1 MQAGFAPEK
10 HPVFSGEE
18 KRTITSSLHDRAE
31 ETLLNPPDGAE
42 GKTIAIAENPLEAGE
57 AASPSTFDMSCME
70 DVATQVCT
78 EGRAASAAPHEAM
91 SSKEVGEA
99 SGIPH
104 GATSS
109 QGNRPRSAIPNEVT
123 APKED
128 SSATPQEATVPK
140 EDGEV
145 SAKPGAD
152 FAQGHPWRLKF
163 LHKVGIPPP
172 GGVQEAPP
180 VLQPSEG
187 EDNALLGKNGSGMG
201 ADDFVVVRQ
210 AAPRRSS
217 DDIRLGYIKKLENSR
232 RFIPHL
238 NRPKASQTV
247 TIFDWDDTLLCTSHL
262 EMVQRQYGSI
272 PTSVREQLATLEREV
287 RSLLVQAQK
296 VGKVFIITNASEGWV
311 QHSSSLCMPSIQADL
326 AQVDVISARGAF
338 ESSFPGDSH
347 AWKMHAFLQ
356 IQNKLQM
363 EAVTNLLSVGD
374 SHIEMDAVHLLGRS
388 FAHALVKTVKLW
400 ERPTPY
406 ELQKQLEVVA
416 GKLPEIY
423 SSGTTLNIWLER
435 ETAQASS

>member
-287 RSLLVQAQK
+287 RSLLVQVLSHPTHRYLDAACLLVLISFLTVPPRRARRTPLVARRNPPQAQK

-326 AQVDVISARGAF
+326 AQAEAYLGAF
-338 ESSFPGDSH
+338 SSSASVCSNLSLFWHTSFTPWRSH
-347 AWKMHAFLQ
+347 S
-356 IQNKLQM
+356 
-363 EAVTNLLSVGD
+363 LSVG
-374 SHIEMDAVHLLGRS
+374 GRH
-388 FAHALVKTVKLW
+388 FCKRRVRVF
-400 ERPTPY
+400 
-406 ELQKQLEVVA
+406 
-416 GKLPEIY
+416 LP
-423 SSGTTLNIWLER
+423 WR
-435 ETAQASS
+435 